1 MKTNPEGSSEMYET
15 KIGVDGM
22 MCAMCEAHVAGAV
35 RDALGTKCVK
45 ATASRKSKCCTVLTE
60 EPVPEEVFRDALK
73 PTGYDMTSFNQGPQE
88 KKKGFFAKL
97 FG

>member
-1 MKTNPEGSSEMYET
+1 MIET

-35 RDALGTKCVK
+35 RDALGPKCVK
-45 ATASRKSKCCTVLTE
+45 AAASRKSKCCTVLTE
-60 EPVPEEVFRDALK
+60 EAVPERVFRDALK
-73 PTGYDMTSFNQGPQE
+73 PTGYDMTSFEQGE
-88 KKKGFFAKL
+88 HVKKGFFSKL

>member
-1 MKTNPEGSSEMYET
+1 MIET

-35 RDALGTKCVK
+35 RDALGKQCVK
-45 ATASRKSKCCTVLTE
+45 ATASRKSRCCTVLTE
-60 EPVPEEVFRDALK
+60 EPVPEQVFRDALK
-73 PTGYDMTSFNQGPQE
+73 PTGYEVTSFAQGE
-88 KKKGFFAKL
+88 AREKKGFFSRL